1 MVWIFCSIRSGST
14 WLGSM
19 MGEIEGCELWDEPG
33 VGRLFGEFYDRTPE
47 SRRHSPGF
55 IMGDTVREQWVR
67 AIRNFVLDSATYT
80 NPHLD
85 AGDYLAIKEPGG
97 GSVGAPLLMEALPE
111 SRMILLIRDPRDIMA
126 SVLDSAREGG
136 WFYERQDEKD
146 RNPNAVPDR
155 KPNVYLKRRS
165 NVYLQHMEKAREA
178 YDSHQGRKALVRY
191 EELHTDTLSTM
202 KRLYSAIEI
211 PADERELSRVVEKHA
226 WENIPEAQKGP
237 GKFNR
242 KATPGGWREDLTP
255 RQAEI
260 VEEITAPVLEEFY
273 PDRGARA

>member
-14 WLGSM
+14 WLSSI
-19 MGEIEGCELWDEPG
+19 MGEIEGCEVWDEPG

-47 SRRHSPGF
+47 SRRRSPGF
-55 IMGDTVREQWVR
+55 IMGNPVREHWIK
-67 AIRNFVLDSATYT
+67 AIRSFVLDSVAYT

-85 AGDYLAIKEPGG
+85 ASDYLAIKEPGG

-136 WFYERQDEKD
+136 WFYERQDG
-146 RNPNAVPDR
+146 NPNAMPDR

-165 NVYLQHMEKAREA
+165 NVYLQHMEKALEA
-178 YDSHQGRKALVRY
+178 YNSHQGHKALVRY
-191 EELHTDTLSTM
+191 EELRADTLGTM
-202 KRLYSAIEI
+202 KRIYSALEV
-211 PADERELSRVVEKHA
+211 PADDGELARAVEKYS
-226 WENIPEAQKGP
+226 WENIPEEQKGP

-260 VEEITAPVLEEFY
+260 IEEITASLLEEFY
-273 PDRGARA
+273 PG